1 MDNDWMGDPDRS
13 LACRQGNHLMYVTLL
28 LSMLGSLNDNRVVLE
43 QPGSGCL
50 FEIPI
55 VNIVI
60 RLIQAMKIKTYG
72 FIFRYFAFSLLGILH
87 SNLKYRFPVLVS
99 SVPPRGAEELATSW
113 KELERPKLVA
123 AVLYKVS

>member
-1 MDNDWMGDPDRS
+1 MQK
-13 LACRQGNHLMYVTLL
+13 AV
-28 LSMLGSLNDNRVVLE
+28 LG
-43 QPGSGCL
+43 
-50 FEIPI
+50 EII
-55 VNIVI
+55 V
-60 RLIQAMKIKTYG
+60 AS

-123 AVLYKVS
+123 AVQSFVTAARSQPVSSKQAMSAASVQ